1 MDRPK
6 KKKKKKLANNRPV
19 PSKKK
24 KNSAQ
29 GVGFFVCVC
38 VSPIDARLTSF
49 VEYSEYIEKSLRS

>member
-29 GVGFFVCVC
+29 GVGFFVCV
-38 VSPIDARLTSF
+38 SPIDARLTSF